1 MAIRKLE
8 DIMSDKTESATDPE
22 IDEFEGDEFEGDH
35 FQVTITVDVIA
46 ANATEAAMLAYWSLS
61 DELPE
66 TFDVKDEEGNS
77 EEITL
82 TDEQKEE
89 ALSDEL
95 PLDI

>member
-1 MAIRKLE
+1 
-8 DIMSDKTESATDPE
+8 MSDKTEAELDPE
-22 IDEFEGDEFEGDH
+22 FEDFEGDH

-46 ANATEAAMLAYWSLS
+46 SNRTEAAMLAYWSLN
-61 DELPE
+61 DELPD
-66 TFDVKDEEGNS
+66 TFEVKDEAGVS

-95 PLDI
+95 SLDVL